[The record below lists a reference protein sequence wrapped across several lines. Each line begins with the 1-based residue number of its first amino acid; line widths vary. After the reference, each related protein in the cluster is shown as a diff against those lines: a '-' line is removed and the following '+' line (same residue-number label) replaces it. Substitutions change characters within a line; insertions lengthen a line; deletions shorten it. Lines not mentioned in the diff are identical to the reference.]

1 MLQNNEGAARG
12 WQRESE
18 STSYANEFSVI
29 VAVDAAATVA
39 VAAVREG
46 CFSFFSYRNSF
57 FPFCALLLR
66 VLLDKRKS
74 KARNFQAKMS
84 KTRNVKL

>member
-46 CFSFFSYRNSF
+46 CFSFFLTVIL
-57 FPFCALLLR
+57 FPLLR
-66 VLLDKRKS
+66 SFAPRT
-74 KARNFQAKMS
+74 AR
-84 KTRNVKL
+84 